1 MGPVSPNQSPVT
13 SVTLVGRLRNVEDLQ
28 AWQEFDRRYRELI
41 VWFLRRRGLQVADAE
56 DTAQAVITKLIG
68 GLRTFEYDRSKR
80 GFRAYLFRC
89 ARSGLS
95 DFFSRQ
101 TGRPAAVCLDD
112 RAVLPGTESD
122 DESFAAFEKEWVD
135 HHYRLAVRRY
145 RSASDPKAVGVLEA
159 TIAGRSVRSIAE
171 ELSMSEPA
179 VHKAQQRLRDRLR
192 EFIAEQLRDEED
204 TDEPK
209 PR

>member
-1 MGPVSPNQSPVT
+1 M
-13 SVTLVGRLRNVEDLQ
+13 EDVQ

-56 DTAQAVITKLIG
+56 DTAQTVIAKLIG
-68 GLRTFEYDRSKR
+68 GLRAFEYDPAKR

-95 DFFSRQ
+95 DFFVRQ
-101 TGRPAAVCLDD
+101 TGPAVKVSLDEHGID
-112 RAVLPGTESD
+112 SSTESFD
-122 DESFAAFEKEWVD
+122 DSFAAFEREWVD

-145 RSASDPKAVGVLEA
+145 RATADPKSIEVLEA
-159 TIAGRSVRSIAE
+159 TVAGRSVRNIAE
-171 ELSMSEPA
+171 ELSMSEAA

-192 EFIAEQLRDEED
+192 EFVAEQLKDEEGD
-204 TDEPK
+204 
-209 PR
+209 

>member
-1 MGPVSPNQSPVT
+1 MGPDSPNQTPDT
-13 SVTLVGRLRNVEDLQ
+13 SLTLVGRLRNADDLQ

-68 GLRTFEYDRSKR
+68 GLRTFEYDRARR

-101 TGRPAAVCLDD
+101 TGRPAPVCLHEQGSHP
-112 RAVLPGTESD
+112 ATESD

-145 RSASDPKAVGVLEA
+145 RADSDPKALEVLEA
-159 TIAGRSVRSIAE
+159 TVAGRSVRSIAQ

-192 EFIAEQLRDEED
+192 EFVAQQLRDEEEID
-204 TDEPK
+204 DPK
-209 PR
+209 PG